1 MNYQKCV
8 KMTSGFLR
16 LYFYFLL
23 KSDWIQFK
31 QGMQKNP
38 SNPIDLQNPRSDGQI
53 GDVAVAFHEVSFLRK
68 KLSTVF
74 LLIHT
79 DYRLIELINTNKDM
93 KNWKNLNWGSLFEIC
108 LQKLIF
114 SEKATNISQN
124 LQKNIWCY

>member
-53 GDVAVAFHEVSFLRK
+53 GDVAVAFHEVSFLK
-68 KLSTVF
+68 K
-74 LLIHT
+74 I
-79 DYRLIELINTNKDM
+79 
-93 KNWKNLNWGSLFEIC
+93 
-108 LQKLIF
+108 
-114 SEKATNISQN
+114 
-124 LQKNIWCY
+124 

>member
-1 MNYQKCV
+1 
-8 KMTSGFLR
+8 MTSDFFR
-16 LYFYFLL
+16 LEFYFRL

-68 KLSTVF
+68 KISTVF

-93 KNWKNLNWGSLFEIC
+93 KNWKKSKLVKPFWNLLA
-108 LQKLIF
+108 KVDIF
-114 SEKATNISQN
+114 WEGHKYFPKSAKKPFDATI
-124 LQKNIWCY
+124 